1 MQEHVKTQTQTA
13 NTDTSANPVIK
24 EVTEKKIAQMV
35 VNEMYGLKCFHHNL
49 WDDELIL
56 SPTMAEWSETAEP
69 LPHPPLPEI
78 LNPTVSKT
86 ISNNPHL
93 FKVNTPIKVD
103 IFEVLLKDHPN
114 PLFVKSVCQGL

>member
-1 MQEHVKTQTQTA
+1 MTNLKSVTYSMQEHVKTQTQTA

-86 ISNNPHL
+86 ISNNPHQ
-93 FKVNTPIKVD
+93 
-103 IFEVLLKDHPN
+103 
-114 PLFVKSVCQGL
+114 S